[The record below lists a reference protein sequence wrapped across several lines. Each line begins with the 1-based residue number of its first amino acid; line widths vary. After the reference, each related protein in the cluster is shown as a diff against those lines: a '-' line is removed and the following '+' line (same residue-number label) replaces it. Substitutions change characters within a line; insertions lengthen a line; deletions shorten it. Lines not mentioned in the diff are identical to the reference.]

1 MRHRNIA
8 RLRRNF
14 IKFMFFKKKPEQKEN
29 PEQQRSAPS
38 KFVLDL
44 AKLKKEREAE
54 REAKRHFFQ
63 VRQTKEEERKEPEAP
78 VYVPKV
84 FDKQEPEAPKEEPM
98 KRVLS
103 RTPGLLDRL
112 LAEPQVVENNL
123 ARAGGFAAGPGLF
136 FFFSVIE

>member
-1 MRHRNIA
+1 MS
-8 RLRRNF
+8 
-14 IKFMFFKKKPEQKEN
+14 FFRKKS
-29 PEQQRSAPS
+29 EQQKPSADRIGAPS

-44 AKLKKEREAE
+44 AKLKKEREAEEAE

-112 LAEPQVVENNL
+112 LAEPQVVKNNL
-123 ARAGGFAAGPGLF
+123 ARAGVFAAAIAF
-136 FFFSVIE
+136 